1 MIKSLQRN
9 HIYYIV
15 EKDFLQID
23 RSVPFVSDAS
33 DDPCTSTSLVI
44 YGGRYQAK
52 GGPAIPTPVVIPPGV
67 PGHLTIPFG
76 ANGKGCLNLKNSVGY
91 GTPILEE
98 GWVCF

>member
-52 GGPAIPTPVVIPPGV
+52 GDPHTPTDVTPQESQEVNHPFLPNRLVGVIKK
-67 PGHLTIPFG
+67 F
-76 ANGKGCLNLKNSVGY
+76 
-91 GTPILEE
+91 
-98 GWVCF
+98 